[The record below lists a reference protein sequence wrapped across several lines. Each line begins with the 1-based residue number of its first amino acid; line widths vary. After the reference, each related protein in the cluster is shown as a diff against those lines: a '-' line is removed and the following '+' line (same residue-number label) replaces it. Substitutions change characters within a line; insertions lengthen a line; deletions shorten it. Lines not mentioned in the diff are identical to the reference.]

1 MAGIGIWVEG
11 ATPDNIILP
20 LILMGVEITASGNV
34 RDYYYTLW
42 TQDVEDITYWCSR
55 LYSIMGWDDDT
66 PSDTEALSLAMCGA
80 RALRAEYIALWDMYY
95 PTLHLARYGCHY
107 RRRLRELVQAMPVR
121 PPFIASK
128 PYRHTEI

>member
-11 ATPDNIILP
+11 ATPDNIVLP
-20 LILMGVEITASGNV
+20 LILMGVEITPSGII

-42 TQDVEDITYWCSR
+42 TQDDEDIAYYKDR
-55 LYSIMGWDDDT
+55 MYHIMGWDADT
-66 PSDTEALSLAMCGA
+66 PTDSEALALAMGGA

-95 PTLHLARYGCHY
+95 PTLHLVRYGCHY
-107 RRRLRELVQAMPVR
+107 RRRLRELVQAMPLR

-128 PYRHTEI
+128 PYKHTEI